1 MLNNLTH
8 WQAKLAALKAVWIA
22 LLLSSGVIANPLQVL
37 AQAEG
42 DAVNNIKSENTST
55 VEQPLTTPQQTV
67 VDQNPLNHLD
77 PSTNNSSLA
86 ENKQEL
92 RSPLTISDLTP
103 STGLSQFSSN
113 AADLSLTPGEENTN
127 NDMEQVNSVSQLRD
141 VSPGDWAFTALQ
153 SLVERYGCI
162 AGYPSGT
169 FLGNRAM
176 TRYEFAAGL
185 NACLERV
192 QELIS
197 TATSDLVKKED
208 LGTLQKLQ
216 EEFTAE
222 LATLRGRV
230 DGLEARTAKLENQQF
245 STTTKLFGFAWMNL
259 AAGFSGGGIQKE
271 TGNRV
276 VRGSS
281 DREIVRVD
289 DPNATLTGLVWLD
302 FVTSFT
308 GKDSLVLQL
317 AMGTSTAFPGPLANS
332 YASAGLDYSYA
343 DFTTGPGAVIPTEVT
358 IRELYYQFPVSNNL
372 QLVVGPRFNF
382 FRFLEGNQFSF
393 AFTQGPPIFNYITFN
408 SANSTLV
415 NAIDRGAGAVA
426 MWDINKNFLLK
437 LAYLSETDEYLPSPP
452 FNSASNPFQGLFGG
466 TNTLTAELTVRPSNT
481 SNIRFLYTRTNI
493 EGYRFNRDGVRQL
506 GYGLTEPFYG
516 VADDGFGGD
525 LNNGTA
531 DTFGINADWRITP
544 KFGIFGRYT
553 YGSTAIRP
561 VNPSIPRGEINT
573 QSFQFGMAFPDL
585 GKPGAM
591 GQLSFLM
598 PMDILSGRQY
608 LVSGGGNG
616 GTWYEVEGSYFL
628 PISSNIALVPSFSV
642 VMNANNFDNNPTIFV
657 GNLRTQ
663 FNF

>member
-1 MLNNLTH
+1 MLNNVNN
-8 WQAKLAALKAVWIA
+8 WQAKLAALKALWIA
-22 LLLSSGVIANPLQVL
+22 LLLSSGVVANPLQVL
-37 AQAEG
+37 AQAQG
-42 DAVNNIKSENTST
+42 GVINNLKAEDTST
-55 VEQPLTTPQQTV
+55 VEQPLTTPQESV
-67 VDQNPLNHLD
+67 VDQYPLNQ
-77 PSTNNSSLA
+77 PNNKSSLG
-86 ENKQEL
+86 ESKQEL
-92 RSPLTISDLTP
+92 GSPLTTSGVTSVD
-103 STGLSQFSSN
+103 GFSQFSSN
-113 AADLSLTPGEENTN
+113 AADLGLNPGEDDTHNG
-127 NDMEQVNSVSQLRD
+127 MAQVNSVSQLRD

-197 TATSDLVKKED
+197 TASSDLVKKED
-208 LGTLQKLQ
+208 LGTLQRLQ
-216 EEFTAE
+216 EEFSGE

-230 DGLEARTAKLENQQF
+230 DGLEAQTAKLENQQF
-245 STTTKLFGFAWMNL
+245 STTTKLYGFAWFNL
-259 AAGFSGGGIQKE
+259 AAGFSGGDVQRE

-281 DREIVRVD
+281 DREIARVD
-289 DPNATLTGLVWLD
+289 DPSATLTGLVWLD

-317 AMGTSTAFPGPLANS
+317 AMGSSNGFPGPLANS
-332 YASAGLDYSYA
+332 YASAGLDYSFA
-343 DFTTGPGAVIPTEVT
+343 DFTTGPGAANAFEVT
-358 IRELYYQFPVSNNL
+358 IRELYYQFPVTNNL

-437 LAYLSETDEYLPSPP
+437 LAYLGETDEYLPSPP
-452 FNSASNPFQGLFGG
+452 FNSASNPAQGLFGG
-466 TNTLTAELTVRPSNT
+466 TNTLTAELTFRPSNN
-481 SNIRFLYTRTNI
+481 SNIRFLYSRTNI
-493 EGYRFNRDGVRQL
+493 EGYRLNRDGVRQL

-544 KFGIFGRYT
+544 KFGVFARYT
-553 YGSTAIRP
+553 YGSTNIYP
-561 VNPSIPRGEINT
+561 VNPNIPRGEINT
-573 QSFQFGMAFPDL
+573 QAFQFGMAFPDL

-591 GQLSFLM
+591 GQLSFLI

-616 GTWYEVEGSYFL
+616 GTWYEVEGSYFV
-628 PISSNIALVPSFSV
+628 PISSNIALVPSFSLV
-642 VMNANNFDNNPTIFV
+642 VNPNNFDNNPTIFI